1 MIRSQVL
8 RTLRSRLRRPASWL
22 GMFVFAAPLTLGYI
36 TKQLS
41 LGRPFPWLYLS
52 STLLVSAVFTF
63 LSAVPWEWTGDERP
77 TAPFPRGLFQATL
90 AAAGLQAIIEVL
102 YRWLGSGEWAF
113 STMSLVFDTAVAF
126 IFVMTGWIVASY
138 EHMRRE
144 RGSARQA
151 QWALLKSQLAPH
163 LFFNSLNSLS
173 ELVRRDPAMAEIRLL
188 DLAKLFEL
196 LLEHGERSEA
206 PLRDEA
212 ELLGHY
218 LAIEQLRFGDRLKVE
233 WDWAAAADEVPAPSL
248 LLQPLVENALKHGI
262 APSEDGGIVRIEA
275 AVEGRHVRL
284 RVLNTGAAFTVPPP
298 APRTGTGLRNLRARL
313 HLAYG
318 STDRLTLTREEPWT
332 IAEMRLE
339 LRPSH
344 RLASPSE
351 SPW

>member
-1 MIRSQVL
+1 MNRSEVL
-8 RTLRSRLRRPASWL
+8 RTLRSRGRRPASWL
-22 GMFVFAAPLTLGYI
+22 GMFVFASPLALGYI

-41 LGRPFPWLYLS
+41 LGHPFPWLFLS
-52 STLLVSAVFTF
+52 STLLISATFTF

-77 TAPFPRGLFQATL
+77 LAPFMRGFLQATL
-90 AAAGLQAIIEVL
+90 AATGLQILIEVL
-102 YRWLGSGEWAF
+102 YRWLGSGEWAI
-113 STMSLVFDTAVAF
+113 STVSLIFDAAVAV
-126 IFVMTGWIVASY
+126 IFVMTGWIVSSY

-173 ELVRRDPAMAEIRLL
+173 ELVRRDPAVAEARLL

-233 WDWAAAADEVPAPSL
+233 WDWAEAANEVPAPSL

-262 APSEDGGIVRIEA
+262 GPSEDGGIVRIEA
-275 AVEGRHVRL
+275 SVAGRHVRV
-284 RVLNTGAAFTVPPP
+284 RVLNTGAALDVQPPVR
-298 APRTGTGLRNLRARL
+298 RTGTGLRNLRARL

-332 IAEMRLE
+332 VAEMRLE
-339 LRPSH
+339 LKPSH
-344 RLASPSE
+344 RLESPSASP
-351 SPW
+351 W